1 MVAIACLGCVNLH
14 CWSFPTTQYSS
25 NGAFP
30 PHFCVQ
36 HTQCKMFVEWAATQY
51 TDHSSQFSVTL
62 FPLCSTLQPKCRV
75 STFLKP
81 FPWHLSAPLMNF
93 QKAVAITTLLITMGG
108 TELFRWRICLV
119 WGLSWVP
126 RPWWALGSTVAPA
139 VLRARVLF
147 CSVAVVSLPSCKLDS
162 RISSQTLRTWRTNS

>member
-62 FPLCSTLQPKCRV
+62 FPLCSTLQPKC
-75 STFLKP
+75 SFYLPKA
-81 FPWHLSAPLMNF
+81 LS
-93 QKAVAITTLLITMGG
+93 
-108 TELFRWRICLV
+108 
-119 WGLSWVP
+119 
-126 RPWWALGSTVAPA
+126 VAPECPTNEFSKSSCYNHPVDYYGRHRIIQMENLFGVGA
-139 VLRARVLF
+139 QLGTQALVGSGQHCGTCCAQGLCPVLF
-147 CSVAVVSLPSCKLDS
+147 SCSCEPALL
-162 RISSQTLRTWRTNS
+162 QTWLQDF